1 VKILLRGGKMDLV
14 ARVQNIIL
22 RPKEEWLKI
31 KDESADIK
39 TLFTSY
45 AAILAA
51 IPAIASFI
59 GMSFIGRRIPFLGWY
74 RMGIA
79 RGIVYAILSY
89 IFSLA
94 AVAIVGFV
102 IKALAPTFNS
112 TPNPV
117 QAMKVAVYSFT
128 PAWVAGILDIIPA
141 LSPLVILASLYGLY
155 ILYLGLAAPLL
166 DTPREK
172 VIGYFIVSLVVA
184 IVIMAVFSLIL
195 GGVFAVREMTAGF

>member
-1 VKILLRGGKMDLV
+1 MDLV

-74 RMGIA
+74 RMGIG

-184 IVIMAVFSLIL
+184 IVIMAVFSLIR